1 MYPHSVDKIS
11 LYTSKICPF
20 AHRTVLAMKE
30 ANVPYESIEI
40 DLYNKPEWYNQVN
53 SALKVPAMRLPN
65 GEILVESL
73 LILEYVCEQ
82 FPESK
87 LMPSSTFDRYKV
99 RYIIDYYTNNVM
111 ALPFKILGSSTNE
124 TAKNELYAALIE
136 KLREFNDKLAENSPE
151 GPYFFGESF
160 TAADIAIIPFI
171 ERTDMALKM
180 TGLEFEG
187 ISGLERFYQWKN
199 ACFNRPSYSSTVP
212 SYEELVET
220 YKKYV
225 K

>member
-124 TAKNELYAALIE
+124 
-136 KLREFNDKLAENSPE
+136 
-151 GPYFFGESF
+151 
-160 TAADIAIIPFI
+160 
-171 ERTDMALKM
+171 
-180 TGLEFEG
+180 
-187 ISGLERFYQWKN
+187 
-199 ACFNRPSYSSTVP
+199 
-212 SYEELVET
+212 
-220 YKKYV
+220 
-225 K
+225 